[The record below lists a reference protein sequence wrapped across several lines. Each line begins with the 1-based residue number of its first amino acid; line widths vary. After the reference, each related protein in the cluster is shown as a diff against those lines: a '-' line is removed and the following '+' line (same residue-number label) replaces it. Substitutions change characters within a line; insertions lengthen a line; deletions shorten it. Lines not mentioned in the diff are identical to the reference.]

1 MNEVQVDDIVS
12 GAKEVQSSRSL
23 AMEVIFRKLISR
35 IFETNP
41 TLTAIALRPA
51 ERSMENYDF
60 LAGCYVY
67 TSAHPFTEEE
77 ITDFDSYLWNDDRFD
92 LITDGGEDILDALGY
107 FLGDLRNWYPV
118 NSPIM
123 FKSDGWDFVTK
134 ESEQ

>member
-35 IFETNP
+35 IFEANP

-67 TSAHPFTEEE
+67 TSATR
-77 ITDFDSYLWNDDRFD
+77 LQR
-92 LITDGGEDILDALGY
+92 
-107 FLGDLRNWYPV
+107 RR
-118 NSPIM
+118 
-123 FKSDGWDFVTK
+123 
-134 ESEQ
+134 